1 MANINIEF
9 QGDFQYLK
17 YEFTPRLRELIKNVH
32 TAMNSYNNAFFLQCQ
47 KFGDLQAI
55 AREAQQTGKLPPAVE
70 QAMIKADAFKPIA
83 ETILLKKVANQ
94 ISSFAFFNGYY
105 WGILF
110 DRQGANSY
118 TRGFVDAKNTR
129 SYLGHAL
136 LYALLYPF
144 LHRIQKGRLYAYGSR
159 PEFVDFYGAK
169 PFTGNNSL
177 MIAPMKFAKKIK
189 LDNSSPI
196 RFPRIETCV
205 YYRGKTKDEALVQQ
219 GVGKDNPY
227 QTRQERLGEIFSH
240 YFVLNGQQ
248 IAANQPLKRTGAAQN
263 YFFFSKKDFYTLSEE
278 CVIARLWNFFAKP
291 LAMSGW
297 TVNVPASVDKSVK
310 QSPVCDYFGRNK
322 LLTTQGSFQERLG
335 RFAYPKTALLQ
346 LPVITDEEIREGLKL
361 LEPLHKA
368 VNDVFQV
375 TQSDLGILSG
385 DSRVFNALVQ
395 KTRYYEQQ
403 APTNHLDIAPWIDKF
418 PEVKIK
424 KLPVL

>member
-1 MANINIEF
+1 
-9 QGDFQYLK
+9 
-17 YEFTPRLRELIKNVH
+17 
-32 TAMNSYNNAFFLQCQ
+32 
-47 KFGDLQAI
+47 
-55 AREAQQTGKLPPAVE
+55 
-70 QAMIKADAFKPIA
+70 
-83 ETILLKKVANQ
+83 
-94 ISSFAFFNGYY
+94 
-105 WGILF
+105 
-110 DRQGANSY
+110 
-118 TRGFVDAKNTR
+118 
-129 SYLGHAL
+129 
-136 LYALLYPF
+136 
-144 LHRIQKGRLYAYGSR
+144 
-159 PEFVDFYGAK
+159 
-169 PFTGNNSL
+169 
-177 MIAPMKFAKKIK
+177 
-189 LDNSSPI
+189 
-196 RFPRIETCV
+196 
-205 YYRGKTKDEALVQQ
+205 
-219 GVGKDNPY
+219 
-227 QTRQERLGEIFSH
+227 
-240 YFVLNGQQ
+240 
-248 IAANQPLKRTGAAQN
+248 
-263 YFFFSKKDFYTLSEE
+263 
-278 CVIARLWNFFAKP
+278 
-291 LAMSGW
+291 MSGW

>member
-1 MANINIEF
+1 MKTIGKMANINIEF

-17 YEFTPRLRELIKNVH
+17 YEFTPRLKELIKNVH

-196 RFPRIETCV
+196 RFPHIETCV
-205 YYRGKTKDEALVQQ
+205 YYRGKTKDEA
-219 GVGKDNPY
+219 
-227 QTRQERLGEIFSH
+227 
-240 YFVLNGQQ
+240 
-248 IAANQPLKRTGAAQN
+248 
-263 YFFFSKKDFYTLSEE
+263 
-278 CVIARLWNFFAKP
+278 
-291 LAMSGW
+291 
-297 TVNVPASVDKSVK
+297 
-310 QSPVCDYFGRNK
+310 
-322 LLTTQGSFQERLG
+322 
-335 RFAYPKTALLQ
+335 
-346 LPVITDEEIREGLKL
+346 
-361 LEPLHKA
+361 
-368 VNDVFQV
+368 
-375 TQSDLGILSG
+375 
-385 DSRVFNALVQ
+385 
-395 KTRYYEQQ
+395 
-403 APTNHLDIAPWIDKF
+403 
-418 PEVKIK
+418 
-424 KLPVL
+424 